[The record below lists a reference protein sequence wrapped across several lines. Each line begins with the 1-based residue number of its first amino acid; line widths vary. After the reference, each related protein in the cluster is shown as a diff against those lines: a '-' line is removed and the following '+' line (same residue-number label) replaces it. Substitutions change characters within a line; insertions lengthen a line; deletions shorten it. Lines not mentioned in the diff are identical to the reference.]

1 MDDGSSP
8 SLVVVGSATVV
19 VEPFDAVEVEP
30 VPSVVVVG
38 AVVVVDSVLVDVVD
52 SGSSGSVTTVVVAA
66 TVVDVVGS
74 GSTGSRGSRTVV
86 DGTAGPAVVTD
97 PDVEPS
103 VEGGR
108 SDRSGLALGDVVVGA
123 SGFVG
128 PE

>member
-1 MDDGSSP
+1 MDDDSSP

-38 AVVVVDSVLVDVVD
+38 AVVVVDS
-52 SGSSGSVTTVVVAA
+52 GSSGSVTTVVVAA
-66 TVVDVVGS
+66 NVVEVGGS

-103 VEGGR
+103 VDGGR